1 MYRYGR
7 RQVDR
12 LAKIRIPSKIPKVR
26 HDDIACGIGNGA
38 IRFVHNGNITGRII
52 QLERTGQ
59 VPAKTIKA
67 RNLKILEVS
76 RRGLEPGTGFSC
88 PDRIPAVIQVH
99 VNPKI
104 KNYRKRTESQIEQE
118 GKY

>member
-1 MYRYGR
+1 MGALQIY
-7 RQVDR
+7 VDR
-12 LAKIRIPSKIPKVR
+12 LAKIRMSSKIPKVR
-26 HDDIACGIGNGA
+26 HDDSAGGSGNGDN
-38 IRFVHNGNITGRII
+38 RFVHNGNITGRII

-76 RRGLEPGTGFSC
+76 RRGLEPGSGFSS
-88 PDRIPAVIQVH
+88 PARILAVIPVH

-104 KNYRKRTESQIEQE
+104 DH
-118 GKY
+118 